1 MRIANRYSDPN
12 CAKSLVTWAPTA
24 AGMGVTVSQDGPH
37 LKYALSYPGMA
48 VLVKAPEGVECVA
61 WNLLPASS
69 VKSISMESP
78 VVLIDGGL
86 VVANISGVSNRRSAF
101 HCTESVDVTV
111 AGLCCCTLAEWSCIQ
126 TVGATIFA
134 ADTAPY

>member
-1 MRIANRYSDPN
+1 MEVP
-12 CAKSLVTWAPTA
+12 
-24 AGMGVTVSQDGPH
+24 VSQDGPH
-37 LKYALSYPGMA
+37 WKYALSYPGMA
-48 VLVKAPEGVECVA
+48 VLLKAPEGVECVA
-61 WNLLPASS
+61 WSLLPASS

-78 VVLIDGGL
+78 AVLIDGGL
-86 VVANISGVSNRRSAF
+86 VVTNISGVSDRRPAF
-101 HCTESVDVTV
+101 HCTKSVDVTV

>member
-1 MRIANRYSDPN
+1 MRIANRYADPN
-12 CAKSLVTWAPTA
+12 CAKSLITWAPS
-24 AGMGVTVSQDGPH
+24 AGGMKVTVSQDGPH

-48 VLVKAPEGVECVA
+48 VLVSTPEGVECVA
-61 WNLLPASS
+61 WSLLPASS

-78 VVLIDGGL
+78 IVMIDGGL
-86 VVANISGVSNRRSAF
+86 VVTDVSGSHNRRTAF
-101 HCTESVDVTV
+101 HCTKSVDVTV